1 MISKKQLLTILLT
14 LSISCLW
21 AQNGLEKANREY
33 DKFAYV
39 DAIESYERIANKGYK
54 SVEIFQKLG
63 NAYYFNSDFINA
75 EKWYSELFKFSDVV
89 DREYYYRY
97 AQSLKSVGNYTK
109 SDSYM
114 QKFASKSN
122 DARARLFTQN
132 LNYQDKIKANS
143 GRFYIKNAAINS
155 PYSDYGTAILND
167 QLIFTSARDTSGIIR
182 RKHSWT
188 NESFTDLYSATI
200 EGDSLR
206 DVQKFAK
213 KTSSKFHESTPI
225 FTSDGTTMYFTRN
238 NYINRKK
245 GKNTK
250 KITLL
255 QIYKSVL
262 KSTENGE
269 ERWSNPE
276 NLSFNS
282 DQYNTA
288 HPALSHDNRTLYFA
302 SDMPGTIGLSDIF
315 SVEIKEDG
323 SFTTP
328 KNLGNNINTEGRES
342 FPFVAKDEL
351 YFASDGR
358 PGLGGLD
365 IYVAKIRNNSLSTPI
380 NIGTPANSPQDDF
393 AFYINPNTRTG
404 FLSSNRDGGIGNDD
418 IYQFTEI
425 LKLICEQKLIGL
437 VRNRLTKDVI
447 ENAKITLSDNNLNVL
462 SSALSDD
469 KGNYIFD
476 SICGEIYFIKV
487 EKEGFTTDEQSVT
500 IPNTTGETEL
510 NFDLEQKEQTIEI
523 GDDLAVVLKL
533 NPIYFDLDKANI
545 RDDAALEL
553 QRVFDVMMQNPTI
566 ELNIR
571 SHTDSRQTTEYN
583 QVLSDARAQSTL
595 NYLVKQGINAS
606 RLSSKGYGESA
617 LLNHCADGVQCSEE
631 QHQKNRRS
639 EFIVISTLK

>member
-14 LSISCLW
+14 LSIAFSW

-33 DKFAYV
+33 DKFAYI
-39 DAIESYERIANKGYK
+39 DAIESFERIANKGYK

-63 NAYYFNSDFINA
+63 NAYYFNADFINA
-75 EKWYSELFKFSDVV
+75 EKWYSELFKLSDDV

-97 AQSLKSVGNYTK
+97 AQALKSVGNYTK

-122 DARARLFTQN
+122 DVRAQLFLQN
-132 LNYQDKIKANS
+132 LNYQEKIKANS
-143 GRFYIKNAAINS
+143 GRFDIVNAAINS
-155 PYSDYGTAILND
+155 PYSDYGTTVLNN

-200 EGDSLR
+200 ESDSLHS
-206 DVQKFAK
+206 VQKFAK
-213 KTSSKFHESTPI
+213 KTSSKFHESTPV

-238 NYINRKK
+238 NHINRKR
-245 GKNTK
+245 GKNTE

-262 KSTENGE
+262 KATENGE
-269 ERWSNPE
+269 ERWSDPE
-276 NLSFNS
+276 SLSFNS
-282 DQYNTA
+282 NQYNTA
-288 HPALSHDNRTLYFA
+288 HPALSDDNRTLYFA
-302 SDMPGTIGLSDIF
+302 SDMPGTLGLSDIF

-328 KNLGNNINTEGRES
+328 KNLGKDINTEGRES

-365 IYVAKIRNNSLSTPI
+365 IYVAKIQNNSFSTPE

-393 AFYINPNTRTG
+393 AFYINPNTRKG

-418 IYQFTEI
+418 IYQFKEV
-425 LKLICEQKLIGL
+425 LKLGCEQKLIGL
-437 VRNRLTKDVI
+437 IRNRVTKNVI
-447 ENAKITLSDNNLNVL
+447 ANAKITLSDNNLNVI
-462 SSALSDD
+462 SSVVSDN
-469 KGNYIFD
+469 KGNYRFD
-476 SICGEIYFIKV
+476 SMCGEIYFIKV
-487 EKEGFTTDEQSVT
+487 EKQGFTTDEKSVT
-500 IPNTTGETEL
+500 IPNISGETEL
-510 NFDLEQKEQTIEI
+510 NFDLEQSEQTIAI
-523 GDDLAVVLKL
+523 GDDLAVVLNL
-533 NPIYFDLDKANI
+533 NPIYFDLDKADI
-545 RDDAALEL
+545 RADAALEL
-553 QRVFDVMMQNPTI
+553 ERVFDVMMQNPTL

-571 SHTDSRQTTEYN
+571 SHTDSRQSTEYN
-583 QVLSDARAQSTL
+583 QVLSDARAKSTM
-595 NYLVKQGINAS
+595 NYLVNQGINAS
-606 RLSSKGYGESA
+606 RLSFKGYGESA

-631 QHQKNRRS
+631 QHQINRRS
-639 EFIVISTLK
+639 EFIVVSTRK